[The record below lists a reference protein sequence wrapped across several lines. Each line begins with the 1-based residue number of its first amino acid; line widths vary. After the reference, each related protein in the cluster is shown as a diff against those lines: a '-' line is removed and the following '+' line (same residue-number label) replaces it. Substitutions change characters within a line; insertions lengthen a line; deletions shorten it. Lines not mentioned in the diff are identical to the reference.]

1 MADALDTRETTDIG
15 RADSAFAGEVG
26 RMVRLGRAKRGMS
39 RRQLAQESGTSE
51 RYLAQIESGAGNP
64 SVLVMRAIADALE
77 IPLFELLPQT
87 GGLAAPYARIIEL
100 LGRASPSDLSA
111 IADTIERRID
121 GAAATDRARRIAL
134 VGLRGAGKSTL
145 GKMLADKLGVP
156 FIELN
161 RMVEQE
167 YGASVPL
174 LSGLATFRRHERA
187 CLERVISENESA
199 VIATAGGIVSN
210 PETYGLLLRR
220 THAVWISA
228 QPEEHMSRVMKQGD
242 FRPMARNREAMADL
256 HAILEAR
263 RVDYARAEATLDT
276 SGATAQQSFAKLV
289 KLIAP
294 WTKG

>member
-1 MADALDTRETTDIG
+1 
-15 RADSAFAGEVG
+15 
-26 RMVRLGRAKRGMS
+26 MVRLGRAKRGMS

-87 GGLAAPYARIIEL
+87 GGARRAL
-100 LGRASPSDLSA
+100 CPDHRSARARASPSDLAA

-121 GAAATDRARRIAL
+121 GAAATDRGRRIAL

-145 GKMLADKLGVP
+145 GKHAGRKARRAVHRARPHGRAGVWRQRAAADRECP
-156 FIELN
+156 
-161 RMVEQE
+161 
-167 YGASVPL
+167 ASPPS
-174 LSGLATFRRHERA
+174 SGIERA
-187 CLERVISENESA
+187 CLERVISENEAA

-220 THAVWISA
+220 THTVWISA

-263 RVDYARAEATLDT
+263 RGDYARAEATLDT
-276 SGATAQQSFAKLV
+276 SGATVQQSFAKLA
-289 KLIAP
+289 KLVAP
-294 WTKG
+294 WMKG